1 MADFVDESA
10 ELEELQRRIALQKAQ
25 QVKQDPLPD
34 CEECGD
40 PIPEER
46 QQAIGARL
54 CIGCAE
60 FHEARGRHFRNER

>member
-1 MADFVDESA
+1 MADFADEA
-10 ELEELQRRIALQKAQ
+10 AALEDLNRRLALAARKPA
-25 QVKQDPLPD
+25 KHDPLPD

-54 CIGCAE
+54 CVGCAE
-60 FHEARGRHFRNER
+60 FREARERHYRGQ